1 MDRISA
7 LLPMSGWTAVVQ
19 PADSGPAPATRV
31 EPVAAASPTSG
42 GLGTGVDT
50 RAGRER
56 EGSRDSSKDSARDTA
71 QARDQTATRIDPD
84 APSGP
89 PPAFDV
95 SPLEAELERLT
106 LAATATPAPQTQ
118 PFQSADGN
126 GAAGQSG
133 AGTKDA
139 GAKADI
145 GVSDTSSRR
154 EFARRESW
162 NGTDDPVRAT
172 MDLLR

>member
-19 PADSGPAPATRV
+19 PAESGPPPATRV
-31 EPVAAASPTSG
+31 EPVAAAMPTGG

-56 EGSRDSSKDSARDTA
+56 DSSRDSNRDSARDTGPP
-71 QARDQTATRIDPD
+71 RSQTGPRIDPD

-95 SPLEAELERLT
+95 SPLEAELERLN
-106 LAATATPAPQTQ
+106 LAATASLTRTQAASGGDAGSSGPLKTAPGDAGETPATEA
-118 PFQSADGN
+118 SATPPSNSHFTRTDGWT
-126 GAAGQSG
+126 
-133 AGTKDA
+133 GT
-139 GAKADI
+139 
-145 GVSDTSSRR
+145 
-154 EFARRESW
+154 E
-162 NGTDDPVRAT
+162 DPVRAT
-172 MDLLR
+172 LDVLR

>member
-19 PADSGPAPATRV
+19 PAESGPPPATRV
-31 EPVAAASPTSG
+31 EPVAAAMPTGG

-56 EGSRDSSKDSARDTA
+56 DSSRDSNRDSARDTGPP
-71 QARDQTATRIDPD
+71 RSQTGPRIDPD

-95 SPLEAELERLT
+95 SPLEAELERLN
-106 LAATATPAPQTQ
+106 LAATASLTRTQAASSGDAGETPATEV
-118 PFQSADGN
+118 SATPPSNSQFTRTDGWT
-126 GAAGQSG
+126 
-133 AGTKDA
+133 GT
-139 GAKADI
+139 
-145 GVSDTSSRR
+145 
-154 EFARRESW
+154 E
-162 NGTDDPVRAT
+162 DPVRAT
-172 MDLLR
+172 LDVLR